1 MSAPG
6 SLDDL
11 VGQYLL
17 AAAEHWN
24 AQAHLGSRS
33 ALRRGNQAA
42 DDLRRIATQVGT
54 LGVDAIRRFAELL
67 DDQRNGVAG
76 WTAFHLLEVM
86 SAPPDAVDRA
96 FQVLESIATGDGL
109 TALGTRMRLRE
120 LRMQFG
126 RAPSADESNL

>member
-6 SLDDL
+6 SLDEL
-11 VGQYLL
+11 VGQYRL
-17 AAAEHWN
+17 AAAEYWN

-42 DDLRRIATQVGT
+42 DDLRRIATQIGT
-54 LGVDAIRRFAELL
+54 LGVDAVRLFAELL

-86 SAPPDAVDRA
+86 SAPPDVVDRA
-96 FQVLESIATGDGL
+96 FRVLESIATGDGL
-109 TALGTRMRLRE
+109 TALGTRMRLRD
-120 LRMQFG
+120 LRTQFG
-126 RAPSADESNL
+126 RAPSTDESNL